1 MWFAPHD
8 NVREITKEE
17 IGVNLAQETISAEKQ
32 HVGTYPFRVLC
43 PAHGHRPNPLDSPP
57 LAVSYRF
64 RIAIRSFQKLWLPP
78 PSYCNSTSRNACLL
92 QLQPSTPSY
101 RNPNAERADNTT
113 CLRSSAALT
122 RSARYSAALM
132 SPTTNW
138 AVMRAPSPS

>member
-17 IGVNLAQETISAEKQ
+17 IGVNLAQKTISAEKQ

-64 RIAIRSFQKLWLPP
+64 RIAIRSVQKTLATAPLVTAISLAAMP
-78 PSYCNSTSRNACLL
+78 ACCSSSHQRLATA
-92 QLQPSTPSY
+92 TP
-101 RNPNAERADNTT
+101 
-113 CLRSSAALT
+113 T
-122 RSARYSAALM
+122 RSEQTAQPACE
-132 SPTTNW
+132 
-138 AVMRAPSPS
+138 AVPHSRGRLDTPQR